1 MNAPARSHGKF
12 HHIPTTIITGF
23 LGAGKT
29 TAINHLLNH
38 KPSIERWAV
47 LVNEFGQVGVDA
59 SLLSPRREVS
69 IREISGGCLCC
80 TAGASFEAAL
90 NRLIRDTS
98 PQRILIEPT
107 GIGHPL
113 KIIRT
118 LSSGYFKEV
127 LDLKATISL
136 VDARK
141 LGDVRYREH
150 PSFQDQLNLADLL
163 IASKADCYTARD
175 RTAFLNLASS
185 AQPPKALV
193 TEISFGQLD
202 PRLLDY
208 PRDESRTPLF
218 PGAHIRESEHS
229 VSADSRKPAP
239 KDAEPVH
246 PDSWRLLEGS
256 GSGYSTGSWL
266 IGTGYRFRQTALAA
280 LLSTFPFE
288 RIKGVIQCMN
298 GWMSING
305 GEGQL
310 TLSSGAPLNSSRLEI
325 MDPAPLHTDEIDRQ
339 LRATLCLS
347 GDDREDFEF

>member
-29 TAINHLLNH
+29 TAISHLLNH
-38 KPSIERWAV
+38 KPAKERWAV

-59 SLLSPRREVS
+59 SLLSPRSEVS

-118 LSSGYFKEV
+118 LSSGYFQDV
-127 LDLKATISL
+127 LDLKATICL

-150 PSFQDQLNLADLL
+150 PSFQDQVNLADLL
-163 IASKADCYTARD
+163 IASKADCYTAPD
-175 RTAFLNLASS
+175 RTAFLNLAAA
-185 AQPPKALV
+185 AQPPKAV
-193 TEISFGQLD
+193 VSEISFGQLD
-202 PRLLDY
+202 PLLLDY
-208 PRDESRTPLF
+208 PRNGSR
-218 PGAHIRESEHS
+218 
-229 VSADSRKPAP
+229 SADFPDAHTRKNEPSGSSFSQNTGP
-239 KDAEPVH
+239 TEAEPVR
-246 PDSWRLLEGS
+246 PDSWTLHKSS
-256 GSGYSTGSWL
+256 GSGYSSGSWL
-266 IGTGYRFRQTALAA
+266 IGTGYRFRQTALAT
-280 LLSTFPFE
+280 LLNTLPFE
-288 RIKGVIQCMN
+288 RVKGVMQCRD

-305 GEGQL
+305 GEGQF
-310 TLSSGAPLNSSRLEI
+310 TLSSSAPLNSSRFEI
-325 MDPAPLHTDEIDRQ
+325 MGPAPLYCDEIDRQ
-339 LRATLCLS
+339 LRNTLCLR
-347 GDDREDFEF
+347 GDERRDFEF

>member
-1 MNAPARSHGKF
+1 MNAPARSYGKF

-38 KPSIERWAV
+38 KPSKERWAV

-118 LSSGYFKEV
+118 LCSGYFQEV
-127 LDLKATISL
+127 LDLKATICL

-175 RTAFLNLASS
+175 RTAFLNLAAS
-185 AQPPKALV
+185 AEPPKAMV
-193 TEISFGQLD
+193 AEISFGQLD
-202 PRLLDY
+202 PLLLDY
-208 PRDESRTPLF
+208 PRNRSRSAGF
-218 PGAHIRESEHS
+218 PDAHTRKNEPSAS
-229 VSADSRKPAP
+229 AVSQNKEPET
-239 KDAEPVH
+239 AEPVR
-246 PDSWRLLEGS
+246 PDSWTLHEGS

-266 IGTGYRFRQTALAA
+266 IGSGYRFRQTALAA
-280 LLSTFPFE
+280 LLNTLPFE
-288 RIKGVIQCMN
+288 RVKGVMQCRD

-305 GEGQL
+305 GEGQF

-339 LRATLCLS
+339 LRDTLCLS
-347 GDDREDFEF
+347 GDERGDFEC